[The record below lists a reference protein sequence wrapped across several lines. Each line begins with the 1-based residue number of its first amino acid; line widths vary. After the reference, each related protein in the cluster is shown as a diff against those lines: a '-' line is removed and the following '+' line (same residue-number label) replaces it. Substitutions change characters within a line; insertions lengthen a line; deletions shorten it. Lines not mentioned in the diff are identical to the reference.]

1 MEKNKKLI
9 IQRISKVICFLLI
22 FTAFLEIG
30 SKIFIPKKN
39 SAEYG
44 NKNYYGN
51 SYHGERANSID
62 IVVVGNSSAYK
73 SFSPLEL
80 WNEYGYT
87 SFVCGAPAQKIQE
100 GYYMLEDFLKEQ
112 KPKVVIYETEGIFN
126 SYGKK
131 IKSSYNQA
139 KRDLI
144 FLSNEI
150 DGMNA
155 TLDVVTAN
163 ICPLLKYHN
172 RWSSLKPEDFTL
184 EPDYSKHYVSKGYVL
199 TNKVKPYRGNKNYMK
214 PSDYTTPIQ
223 YTNLYYLNKM
233 KELCDKNG
241 AEFVLMSSP
250 LPRAWNDE
258 RHKAVK
264 AYAEKNNI
272 KYLDTN
278 LSIDEMKIDWS
289 KDSCDK
295 GYHLNVYGAKKNTA
309 FVGKYLTDN
318 FKLTDHRGDKEFSQ
332 WNKDYK
338 SYSKKIKKLK

>member
-1 MEKNKKLI
+1 MKKSKKLI

-22 FTAFLEIG
+22 FTIFLGVG

-51 SYHGERANSID
+51 SYHGEAKDSID
-62 IVVVGNSSAYK
+62 ILVLGNSSAYK

-80 WNEYGYT
+80 WNKYGYT

-100 GYYMLEDFLKEQ
+100 GYYMLEDCLKEQ
-112 KPKVVIYETEGIFN
+112 KPKIVIYETEGIFN
-126 SYGKK
+126 SYGRK
-131 IKSSYNQA
+131 INGSDPQA

-144 FLSNEI
+144 FLSNEV
-150 DGMNA
+150 DGVNA

-163 ICPLLKYHN
+163 LCPLLKNHN
-172 RWSSLKPEDFTL
+172 RWSSLKAEDFTL
-184 EPDYSKHYVSKGYVL
+184 TPNYSQHYVTKGYVF
-199 TNKVKPYRGNKNYMK
+199 TKKVKPYKGNKNYMK

-223 YTNLYYLNKM
+223 YTNTYYLDKM
-233 KELCDKNG
+233 KKLCEENG

-264 AYAEKNNI
+264 GYADKNGLS
-272 KYLDTN
+272 YLDTN
-278 LSIDEMKIDWS
+278 LHIKEMKINWS
-289 KDSCDK
+289 KDTSDK
-295 GYHLNVYGAKKNTA
+295 GYHLNVYGAKKNTL
-309 FVGKYLTDN
+309 FVGKYLSERYE
-318 FKLTDHRGDKEFSQ
+318 LTDHRNDTAYSQ
-332 WNKDYK
+332 WDKDYK
-338 SYSKKIKKLK
+338 IYSKKFK

>member
-9 IQRISKVICFLLI
+9 TQRISKVICFLLI
-22 FTAFLEIG
+22 FTAFLGIG

-73 SFSPLEL
+73 KAFLHLNFGTNMDIPV
-80 WNEYGYT
+80 
-87 SFVCGAPAQKIQE
+87 FVCGAPAQKIQE
-100 GYYMLEDFLKEQ
+100 GYYMLENFLKEQ

-150 DGMNA
+150 DGINA

-199 TNKVKPYRGNKNYMK
+199 TNKVKP
-214 PSDYTTPIQ
+214 
-223 YTNLYYLNKM
+223 
-233 KELCDKNG
+233 
-241 AEFVLMSSP
+241 
-250 LPRAWNDE
+250 
-258 RHKAVK
+258 
-264 AYAEKNNI
+264 
-272 KYLDTN
+272 
-278 LSIDEMKIDWS
+278 LSW
-289 KDSCDK
+289 
-295 GYHLNVYGAKKNTA
+295 
-309 FVGKYLTDN
+309 
-318 FKLTDHRGDKEFSQ
+318 Q
-332 WNKDYK
+332 
-338 SYSKKIKKLK
+338 

>member
-9 IQRISKVICFLLI
+9 TQRISKVICFLLI
-22 FTAFLEIG
+22 FTAFLGIG

-80 WNEYGYT
+80 WNKYGYT

-100 GYYMLEDFLKEQ
+100 GYYMLENFLKEQ

-150 DGMNA
+150 DGINE
-155 TLDVVTAN
+155 
-163 ICPLLKYHN
+163 I
-172 RWSSLKPEDFTL
+172 
-184 EPDYSKHYVSKGYVL
+184 G
-199 TNKVKPYRGNKNYMK
+199 
-214 PSDYTTPIQ
+214 
-223 YTNLYYLNKM
+223 
-233 KELCDKNG
+233 
-241 AEFVLMSSP
+241 
-250 LPRAWNDE
+250 RA
-258 RHKAVK
+258 HV
-264 AYAEKNNI
+264 
-272 KYLDTN
+272 
-278 LSIDEMKIDWS
+278 
-289 KDSCDK
+289 
-295 GYHLNVYGAKKNTA
+295 
-309 FVGKYLTDN
+309 
-318 FKLTDHRGDKEFSQ
+318 
-332 WNKDYK
+332 
-338 SYSKKIKKLK
+338 

>member
-9 IQRISKVICFLLI
+9 TQRISKVICFLLI
-22 FTAFLEIG
+22 FTAFLGIG

-80 WNEYGYT
+80 WNKYGYT

-100 GYYMLEDFLKEQ
+100 GYYMLENFLKEQ

-150 DGMNA
+150 DGINA

-184 EPDYSKHYVSKGYVL
+184 EPDYSKHYVSKGARPSSRVCAG
-199 TNKVKPYRGNKNYMK
+199 TAETPQATTSSAAGTRHGASARGAALQAC
-214 PSDYTTPIQ
+214 PPPH
-223 YTNLYYLNKM
+223 
-233 KELCDKNG
+233 
-241 AEFVLMSSP
+241 A
-250 LPRAWNDE
+250 
-258 RHKAVK
+258 
-264 AYAEKNNI
+264 
-272 KYLDTN
+272 
-278 LSIDEMKIDWS
+278 
-289 KDSCDK
+289 
-295 GYHLNVYGAKKNTA
+295 
-309 FVGKYLTDN
+309 
-318 FKLTDHRGDKEFSQ
+318 
-332 WNKDYK
+332 
-338 SYSKKIKKLK
+338 